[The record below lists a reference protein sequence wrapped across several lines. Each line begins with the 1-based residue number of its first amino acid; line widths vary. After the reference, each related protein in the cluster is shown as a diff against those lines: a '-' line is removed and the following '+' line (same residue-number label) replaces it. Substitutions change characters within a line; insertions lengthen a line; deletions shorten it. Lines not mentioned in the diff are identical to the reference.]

1 MANDEGA
8 HSDNLAVLPNLR
20 DIGGA
25 HAGNNWRVRP
35 SIVYRSI
42 ELHRLPAD
50 DHKFGLLG
58 IKTIYDLRTAAERI
72 AAPDPQLDGVSS
84 CALDVLA
91 DSATALPANL
101 ATAIDDQG
109 TIPRIGEA
117 LGGGR
122 AGEMMVDTYRQ
133 IISLPSALAS
143 YRSLFEG
150 LAGGY
155 PSPSLFH
162 CTTGKDRTG
171 WAAAALLSILG
182 VDRSEVYRD
191 YLLTNDQLIPALHPV
206 FAKFEAAGGDPDVL
220 RHVLGVDRSY
230 LDAAFDEM
238 DKRYGNIEGYFVD
251 GLKLEEHAIT
261 ALKEQLLEPR

>member
-1 MANDEGA
+1 M
-8 HSDNLAVLPNLR
+8 
-20 DIGGA
+20 
-25 HAGNNWRVRP
+25 
-35 SIVYRSI
+35 VYRSI

-50 DHKFGLLG
+50 DPKFGLLG
-58 IKTIYDLRTAAERI
+58 IKTVYDLRTAAERS
-72 AAPDPQLDGVSS
+72 AAPDPQLDGVDSY
-84 CALDVLA
+84 ALDVLA

-101 ATAIDDQG
+101 ATVIDDQDA
-109 TIPRIGEA
+109 IAQIGEA

-122 AGEMMVDTYRQ
+122 ASEMMVDTYRQ

-182 VDRSEVYRD
+182 VDRFDIYRD
-191 YLLTNDQLIPALHPV
+191 YLLTNEQLIPALHPV

-238 DKRYGNIEGYFVD
+238 DKRYTDIEGYFVD
-251 GLKLEEHAIT
+251 GLKLEEGTIT
-261 ALKEQLLEPR
+261 SLKEQLLQPR